1 MLLTASD
8 DLSALSNP
16 DVVVVGAGAVGL
28 TVALLLSRAGK
39 RVVVLEA
46 GKANPRSDYREE
58 NRGPN
63 LGVHYDGIARGRV
76 RALGGT
82 TRLWGGQLVPF
93 LPEDFGVR
101 GERPAWPVTY
111 DEVEPWYREAI
122 RFLKLKQDWD
132 PVQGVRQDGD
142 AGQPYA
148 GDRFEVGTHIWL
160 SEPDFS
166 RLYADEI
173 ASNDVSIVLEAE
185 VYNAEFEADGGV
197 GRIWFKS
204 SGGEK
209 KSISAKTFVLA
220 TGTIEISRLLLNI
233 RRLNPH
239 SPISVLNFVGQNYI
253 DHLHGVVGELRD
265 ANVEKVRK
273 FFEVYRK
280 DGVKYSTKLRWAR
293 GRLRES
299 ASANCASTLISSL
312 TIRSAVSDLRDLLGR
327 FYTGRSLGDFWGRL
341 KSSVSILSILA
352 PTLLRYAMTRRSD
365 TFLGREIKIAL
376 ELEQLPCA
384 ESYVFLEEQSD
395 GRDYPKAGI
404 SWGFDG
410 RERAAAEA
418 FCADLATFVEEEGLG
433 RVEFGELFVEDDR
446 AFFSRFHDSA
456 HHIGGA
462 RMATRP
468 EDGVV
473 DRNLKVFGS
482 SNLYLAGA
490 ATFPSGSF
498 ANPTLTA
505 LAFAHRLAAEIGHA
519 CSGEQK

>member
-8 DLSALSNP
+8 DLSPLGDP
-16 DVVVVGAGAVGL
+16 DIVVVGAGAIGL
-28 TVALLLSRAGK
+28 TVALLLNRAGK

-58 NRGPN
+58 NLGTN

-93 LPEDFGVR
+93 LPEDFGTR

-111 DEVEPWYREAI
+111 EEIEPWYRDAV

-132 PVQGVRQDGD
+132 PVSGARENGH
-142 AGQPYA
+142 AGRPYA

-160 SEPDFS
+160 PEPDFS
-166 RLYADEI
+166 RLYSEEI
-173 ASNDVSIVLEAE
+173 ASSDVPIVLEAE
-185 VYNAEFEADGGV
+185 VFNAEFGRDGEV
-197 GRIWFKS
+197 SQVWFKS
-204 SGGEK
+204 SAGER
-209 KSISAKTFVLA
+209 KSISAKKFVLA

-233 RRLNPH
+233 QRLNPR
-239 SPISVLNFVGQNYI
+239 SPIAALDCIGRNYV

-265 ANVEKVRK
+265 ANVEQVRK
-273 FFEVYRK
+273 FFDVYRK

-293 GRLRES
+293 GWLREN
-299 ASANCASTLISSL
+299 ATANCASTLISSL

-327 FYTGRSLGDFWGRL
+327 FYTGKSLSDFWGRL

-352 PTLLRYAMTRRSD
+352 PTLFRYAMTRRSD

-384 ESYVFLEEQSD
+384 ESYVFLEQPE
-395 GRDYPKAGI
+395 GRDYPRAGV

-418 FCADLATFVEEEGLG
+418 FCADLATFVEEQGLG
-433 RVEFGELFVEDDR
+433 RAEFGSLFVEDDQ

-473 DRNLKVFGS
+473 DRDLKVFGS
-482 SNLYLAGA
+482 SNLYVAGA

-505 LAFAHRLAAEIGHA
+505 LAFAHRLAAEIGQA
-519 CSGEQK
+519 NSGERQ